1 MLRRFEEKTRRAV
14 LIEIAN
20 IVSNDSMLKRYA
32 GKSAL
37 LDCALFMVASNDAA
51 SLERLNK
58 YISTDEL
65 IEDVNH
71 VAKSVRLRNAIR
83 GDLVR

>member
-32 GKSAL
+32 GKNAL
-37 LDCALFMVASNDAA
+37 LDCALFMVASNDAT